1 METDEI
7 IIKFGHIFTTVSRS
21 ILNNYT
27 SIGHVAEKY
36 EIWIANFK
44 LDAQTGHL
52 LNTSR
57 MSTRTSINFC
67 FTCSDGSSAVTQA
80 ECLPE
85 PVSTFV
91 TCSDGSS
98 ARNTSRMSTRT
109 SINFCYML
117 RRVICC
123 QHKQNVHRLQQQH
136 KQLRQQVQR
145 IRLRFLFIL
154 LDQ

>member
-52 LNTSR
+52 L
-57 MSTRTSINFC
+57 
-67 FTCSDGSSAVTQA
+67 
-80 ECLPE
+80 
-85 PVSTFV
+85 
-91 TCSDGSS
+91 
-98 ARNTSRMSTRT
+98 
-109 SINFCYML
+109 
-117 RRVICC
+117 
-123 QHKQNVHRLQQQH
+123 QHKQNVHRYRQQH

>member
-52 LNTSR
+52 LQHKQNVHQNQYQLLLHAQT
-57 MSTRTSINFC
+57 
-67 FTCSDGSSAVTQA
+67 GH
-80 ECLPE
+80 L
-85 PVSTFV
+85 
-91 TCSDGSS
+91 
-98 ARNTSRMSTRT
+98 
-109 SINFCYML
+109 L
-117 RRVICC
+117 
-123 QHKQNVHRLQQQH
+123 QHKQNVHRYQQQH

>member
-52 LNTSR
+52 L
-57 MSTRTSINFC
+57 
-67 FTCSDGSSAVTQA
+67 
-80 ECLPE
+80 
-85 PVSTFV
+85 
-91 TCSDGSS
+91 
-98 ARNTSRMSTRT
+98 
-109 SINFCYML
+109 
-117 RRVICC
+117 
-123 QHKQNVHRLQQQH
+123 QHKQNVHQNQYQVLLHAQTDHLLQHKQNVHQNQQQH
-136 KQLRQQVQR
+136 KNSFKHVKMDLLYQLTKHVRNQRPLHVQM
-145 IRLRFLFIL
+145 
-154 LDQ
+154 DQLCQ

>member
-52 LNTSR
+52 LQHKQNVYQNQYQLLLHAQTGLSAKNTGR

-67 FTCSDGSSAVTQA
+67 YMLRRAIC
-80 ECLPE
+80 C
-85 PVSTFV
+85 
-91 TCSDGSS
+91 
-98 ARNTSRMSTRT
+98 NTSRMSTRT

-123 QHKQNVHRLQQQH
+123 NTSRMS
-136 KQLRQQVQR
+136 
-145 IRLRFLFIL
+145 IGTNSNTNSSGSRFNGYDLGFYL
-154 LDQ
+154 YC